1 MNAKIINTTKLRK
14 NIASVLDAV
23 SEDDPI
29 YIISRNGQQK
39 HAIVD
44 LDYSRGFNGSQQS
57 SILERNCRGSEASSS
72 WSSFCLVSLSY
83 CRICIRAESVQ
94 TVIT

>member
-1 MNAKIINTTKLRK
+1 MNAKIINATKLRK

-44 LDYSRGFNGSQQS
+44 LDY
-57 SILERNCRGSEASSS
+57 LEDLMVASNPQYLKEIAEARRQAQAGQ
-72 WSSFCLVSLSY
+72 VSAL
-83 CRICIRAESVQ
+83 
-94 TVIT
+94 